1 MFCSHISV
9 CYTEISKGYMLG
21 SLPVYCV
28 VYHVEILQCFAVSIV
43 ELISPICCGS
53 HCSQSVFMGR
63 ITTLM

>member
-1 MFCSHISV
+1 
-9 CYTEISKGYMLG
+9 MLG

-28 VYHVEILQCFAVSIV
+28 VYHVEILQCFAVRIV